1 LTATAEANA
10 NAPVAAGIS
19 IDPLRTSN
27 VVTGLGA
34 ERRCALFR
42 LDRTTDDL
50 DDGNPQLDDSFMDRF
65 RKWSAIAGS
74 GMKGWMRCASPKE
87 RRASLG

>member
-1 LTATAEANA
+1 MTATAEASA

-74 GMKGWMRCASPKE
+74 ASRKE
-87 RRASLG
+87 RGAAGPSLG

>member
-1 LTATAEANA
+1 VCGRRTRISTVPALKIIRA
-10 NAPVAAGIS
+10 APSRARR
-19 IDPLRTSN
+19 RTSN

-65 RKWSAIAGS
+65 WKWSAIAGS
-74 GMKGWMRCASPKE
+74 ASRKE
-87 RRASLG
+87 RRAV